1 MVLVAKRGKV
11 KFNVKGFAALR
22 EDRNVQ
28 RDVVSRAKKIA
39 DASGG
44 EDKGY
49 LVRDNLARD
58 GRSGASVI
66 AIGHAANSNRKHQTL
81 IRNLPE
87 GRSP

>member
-1 MVLVAKRGKV
+1 MARKGL
-11 KFNVKGFAALR
+11 KFNVGQFAALR
-22 EDRNVQ
+22 EDAKVQ
-28 RDVVSRAKKIA
+28 ADLVKRARAIA

-49 LVRDNLARD
+49 LVRDNKARE

-81 IRNLPE
+81 IRNLPR
-87 GRSP
+87 GK